1 LQVELELKRQELE
14 IRKLREAN
22 RRMRQHCDDKLQRQE
37 RTHSR
42 ARENIEWDHHIQAE
56 RWRVSEERHI
66 SLWERLTRQLE
77 ALQGKAEEVQCLRLQ
92 LEETQ
97 TALSDGKTAVRIVK
111 YNNTRDKK
119 RSL

>member
-1 LQVELELKRQELE
+1 VELQLKRQDLE

-22 RRMRQHCDDKLQRQE
+22 RRMRLHCDDKLQRQE

-42 ARENIEWDHHIQAE
+42 ARENIEWDHHIKAE

-77 ALQGKAEEVQCLRLQ
+77 AAQGKAEEVQCLRHE

-97 TALSDGKTAVRIVK
+97 TALSDGKTAVRIMK
-111 YNNTRDKK
+111 ANNTRDKK
-119 RSL
+119 MSL